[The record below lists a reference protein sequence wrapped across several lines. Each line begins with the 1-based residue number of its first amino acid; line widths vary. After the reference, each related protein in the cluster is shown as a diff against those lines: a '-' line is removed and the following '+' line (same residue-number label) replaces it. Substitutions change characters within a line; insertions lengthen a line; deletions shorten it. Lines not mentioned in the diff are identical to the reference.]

1 MEEKKMICI
10 ECPRGC
16 ELTVRTD
23 GKSVDVSGNFCPRG
37 KKYAQA
43 EVVCPRRILTSTV
56 RARYGMIPVRTDGE
70 IRKSEI
76 FRWMERIR
84 AMRIDRDVKQGEVL
98 LTDDDEGIRLIATAS
113 YRNEEGDNAAF

>member
-1 MEEKKMICI
+1 MEERKMICI

-16 ELTVRTD
+16 ELTVHTD

-98 LTDDDEGIRLIATAS
+98 FTDDDEGIRLIATAS